1 MTLMNR
7 IELETKFKN
16 GTRPS
21 QQDFADLIGSMLNK
35 RDDQFMGTWK
45 PGTIYRKGDVVVYKR
60 ALWEVKTDGEICSHT
75 PPEEDEDTWQSLIV
89 PVEDDDWVMVEPEDP
104 EASPFMYANMTFEC
118 IGIGT
123 ELPRAKLEVLDAGKG
138 LYLLNPKA
146 AEGLTFSLVN
156 LKEKGEKTYLV
167 TCVDADHVVWASDVP
182 GGFRFVRG
190 VYCEEGKEDQIDC
203 NEGEAL
209 VVFVPDDNSRVRVGI
224 GTDKPGG
231 MLDVTDGK
239 KGQFLLIPEDKKD
252 PAFTIVN
259 LDPHC
264 DKNYLAMGVGLKNAV
279 FVTDA
284 PRGFVFKQG
293 KEYGEYCNE
302 GNINQGD
309 PLVIILANDDHQP
322 KVGIGTEDPS
332 AMLDVTDGKK
342 GQFLLIPEDKK
353 DPAFTIV
360 NLDPGSDKNYLATG
374 VGAERAVFVTDAPDG
389 FAFNQGGEYGEFCN
403 DGDIN
408 QGQTWVVIKADG
420 RVGMGTEEPYT
431 RLEIA
436 HEASPDPSGRFLFNL
451 EKKVNPALAIVNLRG
466 GDTEES
472 NNYLTL
478 GADNDKA
485 VFVTDSRYGFIF
497 RKGGEYGTND
507 HEIDINQGDDLIRI
521 RPDGVVTIMP
531 DGGGKLGIGMT
542 PEDYHLDLN
551 GLMRA
556 YNVYLNTD
564 QSNVYQPEELGDVLE
579 KIKRLRPITFH
590 WDQGTGLAGEG
601 KQIGLLAHEV
611 DDFFPEVVKTN
622 TVDMTKAVAYQNLV
636 PVLIKG
642 LQEQQELIEQQ
653 QEALK
658 ILEKRLDEIEGRVE
672 HCEGQLGDTEY

>member
-104 EASPFMYANMTFEC
+104 EASPFMYANMTFKC

-146 AEGLTFSLVN
+146 AAGLTFSLVN

-259 LDPHC
+259 LDP
-264 DKNYLAMGVGLKNAV
+264 D
-279 FVTDA
+279 
-284 PRGFVFKQG
+284 
-293 KEYGEYCNE
+293 
-302 GNINQGD
+302 
-309 PLVIILANDDHQP
+309 
-322 KVGIGTEDPS
+322 
-332 AMLDVTDGKK
+332 
-342 GQFLLIPEDKK
+342 
-353 DPAFTIV
+353 
-360 NLDPGSDKNYLATG
+360 SDKNYLATG

-403 DGDIN
+403 EGNIN

-579 KIKRLRPITFH
+579 KIKRLRPVTFH
-590 WDQGTGLAGEG
+590 WDQNTGLAGEG

-611 DDFFPEVVKTN
+611 DDFFPELVKTN